1 MSLGEDLRPR
11 NPMKTRVVLALATAV
26 VLFGWMIGR
35 PGLDHPE
42 RPKPATPQ
50 DASAPPLSNTMATS
64 DVATR
69 GEQPLIPPARLV
81 ELDRMARKFVSSQR
95 RKSAA
100 RPTPPVADAN
110 SLGQPVQKSGGK
122 EVTDPVA
129 RVALIYVGADPEA
142 EAYWFEAIN
151 DPSLSGNERQDLIED
166 LNEEGFADPHHPT
179 VDDLPL
185 IVSRLE
191 LIEELAWDAMD
202 EVNSDAFAEAHKDLT
217 RMAQIAQEEPR

>member
-1 MSLGEDLRPR
+1 MTLREDERS
-11 NPMKTRVVLALATAV
+11 NTMKTRVVLAFATAAI
-26 VLFGWMIGR
+26 LLGWIIAR
-35 PGLDHPE
+35 PGFHQAK
-42 RPKPATPQ
+42 RTTPP
-50 DASAPPLSNTMATS
+50 DAPAPPPSS
-64 DVATR
+64 DVVTS
-69 GEQPLIPPARLV
+69 EEPPLIPAARLV
-81 ELDRMARKFVSSQR
+81 EVDRMARRFVSSQR

-100 RPTPPVADAN
+100 RATSAVADTN
-110 SLGQPVQKSGGK
+110 SLSQPVQKSGGK

-142 EAYWFEAIN
+142 EAYWFDAIN
-151 DPSLSGNERQDLIED
+151 DPSLSANERQDLIED

-179 VDDLPL
+179 IDDLPL

-217 RMAQIAQEEPR
+217 RMAQIAQEDSE